1 MEKAINTLE
10 ISSSAV
16 KLVVGF
22 VNDGTPYVLYANKVV
37 LENALE
43 DFFVAEN
50 ENIINAIKTLI
61 SDAELILATEITEV
75 ILALPAAELGVFSAK
90 RTTNTLASKIEQT
103 DIKNILTLMRKSKVQ
118 PDQTIVSILPQLY
131 ITESGKEST
140 TLPYNEVSNTLTV
153 NAYIHVLPIWIY
165 TTYIDIVQKAGIKV
179 TKVYVDKHA
188 LTELI
193 DHPSYGTA
201 SYFLVDIGAKMT
213 SISYVS
219 NHNLFFNRYIALGGQ
234 HLTDHL
240 AVKFGLERFEAENLK
255 VKYGLDNKNINVN
268 ISLGE
273 GVSSDGQ
280 LVDVNLD
287 NLYLATKEFLED
299 HLKKIND
306 EIEIMI
312 ETQKIS
318 NAYQHPLIFIG
329 GGARLY
335 KLEDLIRDLKNF
347 PAKFIFKQTA
357 FGARDLTYAVNLG
370 LIKAY
375 SKYIKDIG
383 DERSSFGALTRS

>member
-61 SDAELILATEITEV
+61 SDAEQILNTEITEV

-131 ITESGKEST
+131 ITENGKEST

-234 HLTDHL
+234 DLTDHL
-240 AVKFGLERFEAENLK
+240 ALKFGLERFEAEELK
-255 VKYGLDNKNINVN
+255 VKYGLDTKNINVN
-268 ISLGE
+268 ISLAE

-287 NLYLATKEFLED
+287 NLYFETKQFLTD
-299 HLKKIND
+299 LLKRVND

-335 KLEDLIRDLKNF
+335 KLEDLIREIKSF

>member
-43 DFFVAEN
+43 GFIVAEN

-61 SDAELILATEITEV
+61 RDAEIILNTEITEV
-75 ILALPAAELGVFSAK
+75 ILALPATNLGVFSAK
-90 RTTNTLASKIEQT
+90 RTTNTLANKIEQT

-131 ITESGKEST
+131 ITEAGKEST
-140 TLPYNEVSNTLTV
+140 TLPYNEISNTLTV
-153 NAYIHVLPIWIY
+153 NAYIHVLPIWVY
-165 TTYIDIVQKAGIKV
+165 TTYIDIVQKSGIKV
-179 TKVYVDKHA
+179 TKVYVDKYA

-193 DHPSYGTA
+193 DHPNYGTS
-201 SYFLVDIGAKMT
+201 SYFLIDIGAKMT
-213 SISYVS
+213 SVSYVS
-219 NHNLFFNRYIALGGQ
+219 NHNLFFNRYIPIGGQ

-240 AVKFGLERFEAENLK
+240 AEKFGLERFEAEALK
-255 VKYGLDNKNINVN
+255 VKYGLDHKNINVN
-268 ISLGE
+268 INLAE
-273 GVSSDGQ
+273 GVSSDGHI
-280 LVDVNLD
+280 VNVNLD
-287 NLYLATKEFLED
+287 NLYFETKTFLSD
-299 HLKKIND
+299 HLKRIQE

-312 ETQKIS
+312 EGQKIS

-329 GGARLY
+329 GGAKLY
-335 KLEDLIRDLKNF
+335 KFEDLIRELKAF
-347 PAKFIFKQTA
+347 PAKFIFKQTT

-375 SKYIKDIG
+375 SKYIADIG